1 MASEIKRDY
10 YEILGLER
18 NASKQDIRSAYRKLA
33 RKYHP
38 DVSKEPDAEA
48 RFKEI
53 NEAYQ
58 VLNDEE
64 ARARYDRFG
73 HAGLDQNDIGGFGGF
88 GFGGFED
95 IFEDLFGFG
104 MRGATRQG
112 PRRGADLR
120 YDLEISFEEAVF
132 GTQKEIEIS
141 RSEICPSCR
150 GTGAE
155 PGTSPVR
162 CPECN
167 GSGQVRRAQQSIFGA
182 FVNVT
187 TCPRCGGRGEIVT
200 TPCSTCHGTQ
210 RAEQIR
216 RLSVDIPAGVDDGM
230 RVRLTGEGDAGGNG
244 GPAGNLYVVVHVRPH
259 RYFERHENDILLS
272 IHINVAQATLGDEIE
287 VLTLE
292 ETEKL
297 TIPAGTQPGTIFR
310 LRGKGVPRLRGGG
323 RGDQIVIVNVSIPTH
338 IDENQKRLFS
348 ELGKT
353 LGKDVTPQGG
363 RGFIERLRESLGI

>member
-1 MASEIKRDY
+1 
-10 YEILGLER
+10 
-18 NASKQDIRSAYRKLA
+18 
-33 RKYHP
+33 
-38 DVSKEPDAEA
+38 
-48 RFKEI
+48 
-53 NEAYQ
+53 
-58 VLNDEE
+58 
-64 ARARYDRFG
+64 
-73 HAGLDQNDIGGFGGF
+73 
-88 GFGGFED
+88 
-95 IFEDLFGFG
+95 
-104 MRGATRQG
+104 
-112 PRRGADLR
+112 
-120 YDLEISFEEAVF
+120 
-132 GTQKEIEIS
+132 
-141 RSEICPSCR
+141 
-150 GTGAE
+150 
-155 PGTSPVR
+155 
-162 CPECN
+162 
-167 GSGQVRRAQQSIFGA
+167 
-182 FVNVT
+182 
-187 TCPRCGGRGEIVT
+187 
-200 TPCSTCHGTQ
+200 
-210 RAEQIR
+210 
-216 RLSVDIPAGVDDGM
+216 GM